1 VSTRTVPFAVPHA
14 FGLVQEN
21 RRRMLFEHVDVAGRG
36 LEIGPYDQPTVVKTE
51 GDIHYLDVQSRE
63 DLVAALHDPALAAK
77 IPEVDILCTSSDY
90 ATVCDEPFDYVI
102 ANHVLEHVPNPIA
115 WLQMIGTIL
124 RDDGKLFLSLPD
136 KKHTFDKYRPDT
148 PLSHILYDYYT
159 GVTEASREHILETE
173 LYYDMQFI
181 QREMNVGERLDDAR
195 LRRSFD
201 IPVHPGIHCHV
212 FQAETFP
219 DKILKP
225 LQLMGLL
232 PFELIAYRGAQA
244 STGGEFSFVLQKGEP
259 KVELRTEQFFTKDY
273 EQAPPPPPPAV
284 PSGTPPIEPAP
295 RLRDVLFPMG
305 TRRREFLW
313 QIKRRIVR

>member
-1 VSTRTVPFAVPHA
+1 MPTRAIPFATPHA

-21 RRRMLFEHVDVAGRG
+21 RRRMLLEHVDITSRG
-36 LEIGPYDQPTVVKTE
+36 LEIGPYSQPTVVKGE
-51 GDIHYLDVQSRE
+51 GDIHYLDVQGRE
-63 DLVAALHDPALAAK
+63 DLVAAVSDPAEAAR
-77 IPEVDILCTSSDY
+77 IPEVDIVCTSPDY
-90 ATVCDEPFDYVI
+90 RTVCAEPFDYVI

-115 WLQMIGTIL
+115 WLQMIGSIL

-159 GVTEASREHILETE
+159 GVTEASREHVLETE
-173 LYYDMQFI
+173 LYYDQEFI
-181 QREMNVGERLDDAR
+181 NREMKIDERLDDAR

-201 IPVHPGIHCHV
+201 IALHPGIHCHV

-225 LQLMGLL
+225 LQHMGLI
-232 PFELIAYRGAQA
+232 PFELVAYRGAQA

-259 KVELRTEQFFTKDY
+259 KVDLKVAQFFTKDY
-273 EQAPPPPPPAV
+273 EPPPPPA
-284 PSGTPPIEPAP
+284 PSGPAQIDTPP
-295 RLRDVLFPMG
+295 RLRDVLFPRG